1 MKRVTITSKDG
12 KLTFPQMSKAADMS
26 VKYWDNETA
35 KGEYWCPGSV
45 LILEIQNG
53 PNDGMTIATSTR
65 RTKSGYCVA
74 CWIPISDH
82 QK

>member
-1 MKRVTITSKDG
+1 MKRITITSKDE
-12 KLTFPQMSKAADMS
+12 KLTFPQMSKAADMY
-26 VKYWDNETA
+26 VKYWESETA
-35 KGEYWCPGSV
+35 KGEYWCPGAT

-65 RTKSGYCVA
+65 RTESGYCVA

>member
-1 MKRVTITSKDG
+1 MVNEME
-12 KLTFPQMSKAADMS
+12 TFGES
-26 VKYWDNETA
+26 ETA
-35 KGEYWCPGSV
+35 KGEYWCPGAI

-74 CWIPISDH
+74 CWTPINDR
-82 QK
+82 QR